1 MSAQARLSA
10 KPSYR
15 RQRKY
20 SAHVPAKLPITGKSV
35 APTENYR
42 SQEPPLRLQGW
53 NVKYFCLTFQFCSKA
68 SKQYVDVVFGK
79 NIHGW
84 HSEDTSFPPKS
95 PTFDRFR
102 WFSRFIMTFMYI
114 KSYISTYWQCLPRSL
129 KGRWWFLSFAS
140 FWHNVCPKDTSM
152 KLYINFQISTFL
164 ESGPTPV
171 FSRASSKCHPWS
183 LRGRWWFM
191 RGVLVVF
198 DILDVLWIHQGSYI

>member
-1 MSAQARLSA
+1 MPFGVIPPPRAN
-10 KPSYR
+10 
-15 RQRKY
+15 
-20 SAHVPAKLPITGKSV
+20 SV
-35 APTENYR
+35 APVENYR

-84 HSEDTSFPPKS
+84 HSEDTCFPPKS

-183 LRGRWWFM
+183 LWGRWWMLEVPDRSLSGWKWLLHGKGPTF
-191 RGVLVVF
+191 
-198 DILDVLWIHQGSYI
+198 ILMKKFLEAYLHCV